1 MMIVSRVRK
10 MGSKGGIPTSFSDCL
25 LHLSNLD
32 LLRTVLSMSWKE
44 VCALSSGGDI
54 RDNLV
59 ISVVYAQFSL
69 VKLKATTF
77 FFKSYFG

>member
-32 LLRTVLSMSWKE
+32 LLRTVLSCPGRKH
-44 VCALSSGGDI
+44 VPFPLG
-54 RDNLV
+54 V
-59 ISVVYAQFSL
+59 ISGIAW
-69 VKLKATTF
+69 
-77 FFKSYFG
+77 